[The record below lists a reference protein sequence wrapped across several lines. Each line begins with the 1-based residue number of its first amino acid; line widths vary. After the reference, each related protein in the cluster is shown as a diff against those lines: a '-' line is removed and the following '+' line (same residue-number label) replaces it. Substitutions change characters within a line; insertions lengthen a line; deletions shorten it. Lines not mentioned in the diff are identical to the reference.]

1 MAAFKNKDN
10 GTWYVQ
16 FRYTDWKGERQQK
29 LKRGFA
35 TKREALEWERE
46 FLMEKQADVNMTFES
61 FVALYERDIKP
72 KLKLNTWLTKE
83 SIIKKKI
90 LPYFAKR
97 KLSEITAKDIM
108 RWQNEIREMRDCHG
122 KPLSKTYLKTVHNQ
136 LSAIFNHAARFYGL
150 NLNPA
155 RQAGNMGAEERKEML
170 FWTREEYTKFSEAM
184 MDKPLSFYAFE
195 VLYWCGI
202 REGELLALTPAD
214 FDFEKRTLTINKSY
228 QRLNKQDVI
237 TTPKTPKSNR
247 VIQMPQFL
255 CDELQDYLKQLYGV
269 EPDSRMF
276 PISKSYLHREMDR
289 GCKQTGVKRI
299 RIHDLRHMARGDGI
313 HRTNARNM
321 RLTAAKIS
329 NAQQHNEREKES
341 YVNQDIVPE
350 RTHLNVHFKK
360 PTAGYAEMFEQ
371 LKKDGIISTR
381 GLKED
386 AVLYGELVFDVNTA
400 YFHNHGGYDFAKQF
414 YTDAY
419 KSAIESVGG
428 EQYILSAVMH
438 ADERNRAMSDALGQD
453 VYHYHLHVVYIP
465 IVEKQIL
472 WSKRCKDKSLVGT
485 VKETIQQVSMSKKW
499 DSKPALDEHG
509 KPLLNANGKT
519 VLRKSYSVLQ
529 DDFFAAMRKAGYDD
543 VERGERG
550 SSEEHLTVTQF
561 KVQQEQA
568 RLTEF
573 TEQNRQQEKQAA
585 TLGSKIEKI
594 QNQRVDV
601 RSIEKIVATS
611 IPFSSKV
618 AVEREDF
625 DRLSTLAKKY
635 VTAEKKESKLQ
646 KALDAASK
654 LIAKLKAEI
663 DSLKQEI
670 SDYKSVHSKLRAAE
684 LERENTELRG
694 KVRSYEDVIQRNNL
708 WRFFHP
714 RKEKA
719 VTRDEAR

>member
-1 MAAFKNKDN
+1 M
-10 GTWYVQ
+10 
-16 FRYTDWKGERQQK
+16 
-29 LKRGFA
+29 
-35 TKREALEWERE
+35 
-46 FLMEKQADVNMTFES
+46 
-61 FVALYERDIKP
+61 
-72 KLKLNTWLTKE
+72 
-83 SIIKKKI
+83 
-90 LPYFAKR
+90 
-97 KLSEITAKDIM
+97 
-108 RWQNEIREMRDCHG
+108 
-122 KPLSKTYLKTVHNQ
+122 
-136 LSAIFNHAARFYGL
+136 
-150 NLNPA
+150 
-155 RQAGNMGAEERKEML
+155 
-170 FWTREEYTKFSEAM
+170 
-184 MDKPLSFYAFE
+184 
-195 VLYWCGI
+195 
-202 REGELLALTPAD
+202 
-214 FDFEKRTLTINKSY
+214 
-228 QRLNKQDVI
+228 
-237 TTPKTPKSNR
+237 
-247 VIQMPQFL
+247 
-255 CDELQDYLKQLYGV
+255 
-269 EPDSRMF
+269 
-276 PISKSYLHREMDR
+276 
-289 GCKQTGVKRI
+289 
-299 RIHDLRHMARGDGI
+299 
-313 HRTNARNM
+313 
-321 RLTAAKIS
+321 
-329 NAQQHNEREKES
+329 
-341 YVNQDIVPE
+341 
-350 RTHLNVHFKK
+350 
-360 PTAGYAEMFEQ
+360 
-371 LKKDGIISTR
+371 
-381 GLKED
+381 KED
-386 AVLYGELVFDVNTA
+386 AFLYGELIFDVNTA
-400 YFHNHGGYDFAKQF
+400 YFHNHGGYAFAKQF

-419 KSAIESVGG
+419 KSAIEIVGG

-465 IVEKQIL
+465 VVEKQIL

-509 KPLLNANGKT
+509 KPLLNANGKA

-568 RLTEF
+568 QLAEF

-618 AVEREDF
+618 AVERE
-625 DRLSTLAKKY
+625 
-635 VTAEKKESKLQ
+635 SKLQ
-646 KALDAASK
+646 KAVDAANK

-714 RKEKA
+714 LREKA